1 MVCRHFLKIH
11 SREAMMKLIYLV
23 FILIPAAV
31 PAQFSASSPAQLYGE
46 LFRDVQMSRVFTN
59 SKQFA
64 DSEPKLAPEDIVNK
78 YRLLKDSLLKGVP
91 RRLRKKG
98 IPVDAI
104 RQFVAE
110 YFETTPSMNDS
121 SLRGDTSA
129 NLEIVIKNLWKSMT
143 YSLPVTK
150 KGSSLIALPHPY
162 VGMGSYLN
170 EMHYWQSYFVMLGLE
185 VSGEEQLLEHMVN
198 NFAYLIDAFGHI
210 PATNRT
216 YSLSFSEPPF
226 FSLMIDLLADIKGDS
241 IYLKYLPY
249 LEKEYLFWM
258 DGADSIKK
266 NTGYKR
272 VVKFDDGTVL
282 NRYGDGLEMPRE
294 EFYQEDLQFAENINR
309 AKKDY
314 WLSMRAAYESG
325 WFLSSRWLEDIQKAE
340 SVKTS
345 NLLPVD
351 LNSLLLHLEVTL
363 RNIYRR
369 KGETQK
375 VLFYAE
381 RILNREVK
389 MDFLFW
395 NKDLAFYCDYDMEKK
410 QASEKLTLAGVFPL
424 LLKDRYRKIDPERVE
439 NMVEVLKS
447 HLLFEGGARNTTLTA
462 AQPFWDAPYGSAP
475 LQWALITALE
485 NYGYHS
491 LAEKIALDW
500 VNLNLDVYSQI
511 GRLLNHYDVVNTK
524 LKYDFNTQPPT
535 DMACGNGLF
544 LYLVTKYKMR
554 RAGEKK

>member
-1 MVCRHFLKIH
+1 
-11 SREAMMKLIYLV
+11 MMKLIGLV
-23 FILIPAAV
+23 LAFMPAAV
-31 PAQFSASSPAQLYGE
+31 HSQVSTASPLQLYGE
-46 LFRDVQMSRVFTN
+46 LFRDVQLNQVFAN

-64 DSEPKLAPEDIVNK
+64 DSEPKLPPEEIIHK
-78 YRLLKDSLLKGVP
+78 YALLKDSLLKGLP

-98 IPVDAI
+98 IPVDVI
-104 RQFVAE
+104 KQFVAD
-110 YFETTPSMNDS
+110 YFETTPPINDS
-121 SLRGDTSA
+121 LLKGDTTG
-129 NLEIVIKNLWKSMT
+129 NLEVFLRSLWRPLTCSSIT
-143 YSLPVTK
+143 AK
-150 KGSSLIALPHPY
+150 KGSSLVALPYPY
-162 VGMGSYLN
+162 IGTGRYLN
-170 EMHYWQSYFVMLGLE
+170 EMRYWESYFIMLGLKT
-185 VSGEEQLLEHMVN
+185 SGQEQLVEDMVN
-198 NFAYLIDAFGHI
+198 NFAYLIDACGHI

-241 IYLKYLPY
+241 VYLKYLPY

-266 NTGYKR
+266 NTSYKR

-282 NRYGDGLEMPRE
+282 NRYGDGLEIPRE
-294 EFYQEDLQFAENINR
+294 EYYKEDIEFAENINR
-309 AKKDY
+309 SKNDY
-314 WLSMRAAYESG
+314 WLSMRAACESG
-325 WFLSSRWLEDIQKAE
+325 WFLSSRWLEDIQKAA
-340 SVKTS
+340 SVETS
-345 NLLPVD
+345 DLLPVD

-363 RNIYRR
+363 RNIYRK

-395 NKDLAFYCDYDMEKK
+395 NKELAFYCDYDIRKRE
-410 QASEKLTLAGVFPL
+410 ASKKLTLAGFFPL
-424 LLKDRYRKIDPERVE
+424 LFKDRYRELDPERVE
-439 NMVEVLKS
+439 NMVLGLES

-462 AQPFWDAPYGSAP
+462 AQPFWDSPYGSAP

-500 VNLNLDVYSQI
+500 VNLNLDVYSKI
-511 GRLLNHYDVVNTK
+511 GRLLNHYDVVNTRTE
-524 LKYDFNTQPPT
+524 YSFDTQPVN
-535 DMACGNGLF
+535 DIACSNGLF
-544 LYLVTKYKMR
+544 LYLVEKYKMHR
-554 RAGEKK
+554 VSEKK

>member
-1 MVCRHFLKIH
+1 
-11 SREAMMKLIYLV
+11 MMKLVCLV
-23 FILIPAAV
+23 FILIPVAAL
-31 PAQFSASSPAQLYGE
+31 AQFSGTSPAQLYGE
-46 LFRDVQMSRVFTN
+46 LFRDVQMSQVFAN

-64 DSEPKLAPEDIVNK
+64 DSEPKLPPEEIVYK

-91 RRLRKKG
+91 RRLKKRG
-98 IPVDAI
+98 IPVDVI
-104 RQFVAE
+104 KQFVADC
-110 YFETTPSMNDS
+110 FETSASINDS
-121 SLRGDTSA
+121 LLRGDTTA
-129 NLEIVIKNLWKSMT
+129 NLEIFLKNLWTPLTCTLST
-143 YSLPVTK
+143 TK
-150 KGSSLIALPHPY
+150 KGSSLVPLPYPY
-162 VGMGSYLN
+162 IGTGSYLN
-170 EMHYWQSYFVMLGLE
+170 EMHYWESYFIMLGLKE
-185 VSGEEQLLEHMVN
+185 SGQEQLVEHMVN
-198 NFAYLIDAFGHI
+198 NFAYLIDACGHI

-226 FSLMIDLLADIKGDS
+226 FSLMIDLLADMKGDS
-241 IYLKYLPY
+241 VYFKYLPY

-266 NTGYKR
+266 NSKYKR

-282 NRYGDGLEMPRE
+282 NRYGDGLEKPRE
-294 EFYQEDLQFAENINR
+294 EFYREDVDFAENINHS
-309 AKKDY
+309 KNDY
-314 WLSMRAAYESG
+314 WLSMRAAFESG
-325 WFLSSRWLEDIQKAE
+325 WFLSSRWLEDIQKPE
-340 SVKTS
+340 SVEAS

-363 RNIYRR
+363 RNIYRK

-381 RILNREVK
+381 RILNRELK

-395 NKDLAFYCDYDMEKK
+395 NKELTFYCDYDIGKK

-424 LLKDRYRKIDPERVE
+424 LFKDRYREIDQERVE
-439 NMVEVLKS
+439 NIVEELKS

-462 AQPFWDAPYGSAP
+462 AQPFWDSPYGSAP

-500 VNLNLDVYSQI
+500 VNLNLDVYTKI
-511 GRLLNHYDVVNTK
+511 GRLLNHYDVVNTR
-524 LKYDFNTQPPT
+524 LEYDFNTQPVN
-535 DMACGNGLF
+535 DMPCSNGLF
-544 LYLVTKYKMR
+544 LHLVAKYKMY
-554 RAGEKK
+554 RAKEKK

>member
-1 MVCRHFLKIH
+1 M
-11 SREAMMKLIYLV
+11 MMKLICLV
-23 FILIPAAV
+23 CVFIPAAV
-31 PAQFSASSPAQLYGE
+31 LAQFSSSSPFQLYGE
-46 LFRDVQMSRVFTN
+46 LFRDVQMNQVFTN

-64 DSEPKLAPEDIVNK
+64 DSEPKLAPEEIVNK
-78 YRLLKDSLLKGVP
+78 YLRLKDSLLKGIP

-98 IPVDAI
+98 LPVDVI
-104 RQFVAE
+104 KQFVAD
-110 YFETTPSMNDS
+110 YFETTPPVNDS

-129 NLEIVIKNLWKSMT
+129 NLELAIKNLWKPLT
-143 YSLPVTK
+143 CSLPVTK

-170 EMHYWQSYFVMLGLE
+170 EMHYWESYFIMLGLE
-185 VSGEEQLLEHMVN
+185 VSGQEQLVEHMVN
-198 NFAYLIDAFGHI
+198 NFAYLIDVFGHI

-226 FSLMIDLLADIKGDS
+226 FSLMIDLLANMKGDS
-241 IYLKYLPY
+241 IYFKYLPY

-266 NTGYKR
+266 NTRYKR
-272 VVKFDDGTVL
+272 LVKFDDGTVL
-282 NRYGDGLEMPRE
+282 NRYGDGMEMPRE
-294 EFYQEDLQFAENINR
+294 EFYREDVQFAENINR
-309 AKKDY
+309 TKKDY
-314 WLSMRAAYESG
+314 WLSMRAACESG
-325 WFLSSRWLEDIQKAE
+325 WFLSSRWLKDIQKSE
-340 SVKTS
+340 SVEAS

-363 RNIYRR
+363 RNIYRS

-395 NKDLAFYCDYDMEKK
+395 NKELAFYCDYDIEKK
-410 QASEKLTLAGVFPL
+410 QASKKLTLAGVFPL
-424 LLKDRYRKIDPERVE
+424 LFKDRYRAIDPERVQ
-439 NMVEVLKS
+439 NMVEALKS

-491 LAEKIALDW
+491 MAEKIALDW
-500 VNLNLDVYSQI
+500 VNLSLDVYSQI
-511 GRLLNHYDVVNTK
+511 GRLLNHYDVVNTT
-524 LKYDFNTQPPT
+524 LRYDFNTQSPT
-535 DMACGNGLF
+535 DMACSNGLF

-554 RAGEKK
+554 RVIEKK